1 MSRSCT
7 LAESS
12 VFSIRCSVRRG
23 AGFLGY
29 FKPPQPLASPAV
41 GGPCSTRRWPA
52 AFTLIELL
60 VVVAIIAILAGL
72 TLSTLGYV
80 NRKGAESRAR
90 SEVAALAAAID
101 SFYIDYSAYPASN
114 NLYREL
120 TGQTN
125 FANAVNLNGKVYFE
139 PTPSITGT
147 NGNTPI
153 FQDPWGAAYNYTTN
167 PVNNVGFYDLWTSN
181 NVPKDPAQ
189 WIRN

>member
-1 MSRSCT
+1 MRP
-7 LAESS
+7 
-12 VFSIRCSVRRG
+12 R
-23 AGFLGY
+23 
-29 FKPPQPLASPAV
+29 PLANPLVAGSMRHA
-41 GGPCSTRRWPA
+41 PCSTQSRRA

-90 SEVAALAAAID
+90 SEVAALSAAID

-125 FANAVNLNGKVYFE
+125 ANALNTSGKVYFE
-139 PTPSITGT
+139 PTPSITGS

>member
-1 MSRSCT
+1 MRP
-7 LAESS
+7 
-12 VFSIRCSVRRG
+12 R
-23 AGFLGY
+23 
-29 FKPPQPLASPAV
+29 PLANPLV
-41 GGPCSTRRWPA
+41 TGTMHHVPRPMHRLRA

-80 NRKGAESRAR
+80 NRKGAESRAQA
-90 SEVAALAAAID
+90 EVVALSVAID
-101 SFYIDYSAYPASN
+101 SFYADYSAYPASK

-125 FANAVNLNGKVYFE
+125 FANAINVNGKVYFE

-147 NGNTPI
+147 NGSTPI

-167 PVNNVGFYDLWTSN
+167 PVNNVGFYDLWSTAGGANSN
-181 NVPKDPAQ
+181 N